1 MAKTLYPHKELIC
14 TGTGVPEELYRY
26 LRNHP
31 AHNLSILFK
40 SAENEKELSEIAP
53 FTQAYPVSENTLWY
67 LCENG
72 TCRSPQTD
80 FNKLDLS

>member
-1 MAKTLYPHKELIC
+1 
-14 TGTGVPEELYRY
+14 
-26 LRNHP
+26 
-31 AHNLSILFK
+31 LFK